1 MNSTSNQD
9 QQALTFKTA
18 MTKELEELLIY
29 GGKLGQEFTET
40 RLYSSKEAKDF
51 VFENVVKHFGWQKA
65 NILSFFSFPTSST
78 QYKASLFIEFT
89 LIRKHILKID
99 FEIDENYSEENIFNG
114 FDLYN
119 EREWF
124 IERRNA
130 LEKIS
135 ASDETLAL
143 FIANPYKK

>member
-1 MNSTSNQD
+1 MNSTNNQD
-9 QQALTFKTA
+9 QALTFKTA
-18 MTKELEELLIY
+18 MKKELEELLIH
-29 GGKLGQEFTET
+29 GGKLSQEFTET
-40 RLYSSKEAKDF
+40 RFFSSKEAKDF
-51 VFENVVKHFGWQKA
+51 VFENIVKHFGWQKA

-78 QYKASLFIEFT
+78 QHKASLFIEFT

-114 FDLYN
+114 FTLFDK
-119 EREWF
+119 REWF
-124 IERRNA
+124 VERRNA

-135 ASDETLAL
+135 ISDETLAL